1 MDLRALLRLARNLG
15 DQGRCLMF
23 TIELTQEQIEWLKYA
38 VANSSQ
44 QMWDYTLVNSINEAL
59 EKAGA

>member
-1 MDLRALLRLARNLG
+1 M
-15 DQGRCLMF
+15 
-23 TIELTQEQIEWLKYA
+23 TTYTVKLTQEQIEWLKYA

-59 EKAGA
+59 ESVIEKAGA

>member
-1 MDLRALLRLARNLG
+1 
-15 DQGRCLMF
+15 MF

-59 EKAGA
+59 EKAVS

>member
-1 MDLRALLRLARNLG
+1 
-15 DQGRCLMF
+15 MF

-38 VANSSQ
+38 VSNSSQ
-44 QMWDYTLVNSINEAL
+44 QMWDYTLVNSINEAF